1 MAYIIDVKDPW
12 PSHLVDFFPKIIQ
25 PLIKLIFFPYFAITK
40 SSIRNSY
47 GISAITN
54 HFIHWARKISN
65 TDTQSSDFVFPLTNK
80 SDELNLRNKSNL
92 KFLNSD
98 YNVSDQKKRF
108 IFVGSIVDTNFNFE
122 PIIQVAQELNKKN
135 NDIEFLICGDGNYKN
150 ALIEKCKGLENI
162 IFTGWITKEE
172 ISKLAKSSIAGLAP
186 YRNNNTFKNTIS
198 NKIIDYLSNDLPVL
212 TSINGNDVKLLEDEG
227 ALVIYDEKNF
237 KELHDVVL
245 KISEDKEFCELSSS
259 SANRVYNLKFEH
271 DKVYK
276 DAVKRIEEIARK

>member
-1 MAYIIDVKDPW
+1 MGHEVTVWTSTFYHQKKEQRFLESQTIQYNEKIRYKTIFSPGYKKNIGLGRMLDHLYLGIKFRTELKKEDYLPDAAFIGFPPMEVAYFVSNFLKKNKVAYIIDVKDPW

-98 YNVSDQKKRF
+98 YNVSDQKR
-108 IFVGSIVDTNFNFE
+108 D
-122 PIIQVAQELNKKN
+122 L
-135 NDIEFLICGDGNYKN
+135 FL
-150 ALIEKCKGLENI
+150 
-162 IFTGWITKEE
+162 
-172 ISKLAKSSIAGLAP
+172 
-186 YRNNNTFKNTIS
+186 
-198 NKIIDYLSNDLPVL
+198 
-212 TSINGNDVKLLEDEG
+212 
-227 ALVIYDEKNF
+227 
-237 KELHDVVL
+237 
-245 KISEDKEFCELSSS
+245 
-259 SANRVYNLKFEH
+259 
-271 DKVYK
+271 
-276 DAVKRIEEIARK
+276 